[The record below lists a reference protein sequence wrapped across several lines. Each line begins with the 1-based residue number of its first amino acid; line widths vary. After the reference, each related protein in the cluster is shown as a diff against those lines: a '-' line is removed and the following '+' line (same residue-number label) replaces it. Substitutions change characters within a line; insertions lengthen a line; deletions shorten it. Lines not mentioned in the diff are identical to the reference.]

1 MPVLLC
7 EAAVVLLLVLVLLF
21 AFQLHEMLLAADL
34 LMADNLLLRHFRL
47 DNALI
52 LQLLLLQWK
61 MFFNINV
68 YYSTILFFV
77 FYINFNLEPSD
88 TFKQM

>member
-52 LQLLLLQWK
+52 FQLLLLQWK
-61 MFFNINV
+61 MVFNINV
-68 YYSTILFFV
+68 VFVIYLFCHLTN
-77 FYINFNLEPSD
+77 Y
-88 TFKQM
+88 QC